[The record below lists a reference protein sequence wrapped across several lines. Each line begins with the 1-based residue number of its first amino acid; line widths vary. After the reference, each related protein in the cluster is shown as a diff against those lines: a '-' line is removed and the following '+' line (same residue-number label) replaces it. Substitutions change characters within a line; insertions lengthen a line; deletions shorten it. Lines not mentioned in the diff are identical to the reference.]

1 MVVIWT
7 YGHMMKSYNWLM
19 IITNGGM
26 SRMQDMRVTT
36 LIMKRKANS
45 NSSQSLRES
54 EVLISTILSRETLL
68 LRQ

>member
-19 IITNGGM
+19 ITINGGM

-36 LIMKRKANS
+36 LIMKRKANI
-45 NSSQSLRES
+45 NSSQLLREL
-54 EVLISTILSRETLL
+54 EVLILTILSREMLL